1 MYSKKKKLT
10 KFTVLALKAVFLN
23 CQEIFIRLRSSG
35 ERNLGGFCTEGQRK
49 WQSIAV
55 PQRGSPGCW
64 LLPFSLCAKLPVCR
78 APCVWA

>member
-55 PQRGSPGCW
+55 LQRGVPRV
-64 LLPFSLCAKLPVCR
+64 LATPFLPVC
-78 APCVWA
+78 